1 MRIPGVVS
9 SERIAWQKENF
20 SELFISSHVVLVETP
35 EFHQVLGFCLR
46 SECSATK
53 PTQTLIVH
61 QISTRIFKI

>member
-46 SECSATK
+46 SEYSAT
-53 PTQTLIVH
+53 TLPPPDPNC
-61 QISTRIFKI
+61 SSDFYENF